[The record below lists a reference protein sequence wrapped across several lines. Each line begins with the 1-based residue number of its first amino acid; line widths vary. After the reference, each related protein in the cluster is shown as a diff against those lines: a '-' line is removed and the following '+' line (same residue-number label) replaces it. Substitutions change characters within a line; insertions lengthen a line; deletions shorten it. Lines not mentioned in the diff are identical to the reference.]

1 MAQTLNNIAN
11 KTKGGFK
18 VFKFIKTFAFRIS
31 AFIGGYIAATLYT
44 YEPFQQLLGKT
55 QQIQGLDKV
64 FNVQDIITGKLTSVL
79 AIFFFITSGAMYYFW
94 KHQGEIDSI
103 NAVLKKIRFI
113 LKIPSSFLY
122 FCWFFLSGFSLYA
135 YLHSGQVG
143 IGIFAV
149 GTILFAMPA
158 LMFSYWL
165 KDEFFQPIEKDWQKL
180 LYPWMIR
187 AFAITT
193 GACFLY
199 SPIDFF
205 LDIGDWVEFIEIHLD
220 DDLFSHENK

>member
-1 MAQTLNNIAN
+1 MPQPLNNLAEKA
-11 KTKGGFK
+11 KTGFK
-18 VFKFIKTFAFRIS
+18 VFKFIKTFGFRVL

-44 YEPFQQLLGKT
+44 YEPFQQLLGRT
-55 QQIQGLDKV
+55 HQIQGLDKV
-64 FNVQDIITGKLTSVL
+64 FNVQDIITGKLTSVI

-94 KHQGEIDSI
+94 KHQDEIDSI

-113 LKIPSSFLY
+113 LKIPSGFLY

-165 KDEFFQPIEKDWQKL
+165 KDEFFKPIEKSWQIF
-180 LYPWMIR
+180 LYPWMI
-187 AFAITT
+187 AVFTMAT

-205 LDIGDWVEFIEIHLD
+205 LDLPDWYNFINLH
-220 DDLFSHENK
+220 FSNNL